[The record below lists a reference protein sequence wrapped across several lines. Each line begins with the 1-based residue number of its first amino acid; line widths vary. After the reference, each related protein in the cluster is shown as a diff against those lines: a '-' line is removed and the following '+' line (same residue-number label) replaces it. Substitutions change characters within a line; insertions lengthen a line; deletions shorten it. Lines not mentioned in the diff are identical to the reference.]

1 MGLALVYM
9 IGVFILFLCEV
20 FIVFW
25 FVGRV
30 TDLRRGITNFKISI
44 FVPALYLV
52 YLIPLINWI
61 LGTDHGGLFYQSD
74 YIPVATRESNA
85 MLVFVLFNLSTPLF
99 PLLAWLKYRKIKSM
113 DNTTP
118 PGPVEANP

>member
-44 FVPALYLV
+44 LVPALYLV

-61 LGTDHGGLFYQSD
+61 LGTDHGGLSYQSD

-99 PLLAWLKYRKIKSM
+99 PLLAWLKHLKIKSIRK
-113 DNTTP
+113 TSYEYKT
-118 PGPVEANP
+118 